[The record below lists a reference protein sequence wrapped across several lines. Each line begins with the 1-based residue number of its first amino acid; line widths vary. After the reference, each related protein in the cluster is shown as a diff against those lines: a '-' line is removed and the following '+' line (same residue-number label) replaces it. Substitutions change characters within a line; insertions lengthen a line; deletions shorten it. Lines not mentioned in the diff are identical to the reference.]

1 MDTHERSDLRRRVA
15 TVLRGDALFSTMST
29 DFPLRQRFISN
40 AAQALSDDRS
50 VQPQALHTHRHLLRY
65 TRPVA
70 ASVEEMSGFA
80 IACVISRSKR

>member
-40 AAQALSDDRS
+40 AAQALSDVTDPFSR
-50 VQPQALHTHRHLLRY
+50 
-65 TRPVA
+65 RPFINSGTSSGIPVPSRLPSKKCR
-70 ASVEEMSGFA
+70 ASPSPA
-80 IACVISRSKR
+80 